1 MQVFHGSYTEI
12 LKIDLSKS
20 QANKDFGCGFYVTK
34 FRPQAEKWAAIIGR
48 INHKK
53 PVVTEFVFYE
63 RAFEDERYKV
73 LRFSDYNE
81 EWLDFVILN
90 RDRETTKQKHDY
102 DIVEGPIADDK
113 IANRIDDYLAGLV
126 SKPDFLKE
134 LIYDK
139 EETHQICFCTVNSL
153 QMLQKDTKFSL
164 LIARISEPIIENLI
178 TEFGFDEEKAT
189 DIFYIS
195 KTFSKLSD
203 KNTEFYLKQW
213 QEIYELLKNEQY
225 HSIAKQ

>member
-12 LKIDLSKS
+12 LKINLSKS
-20 QANKDFGCGFYVTK
+20 QANKDFGRGFYVTK
-34 FRPQAEKWAAIIGR
+34 FRLQAEKWAAIIGR
-48 INHKK
+48 VNHKK
-53 PVVTEFVFYE
+53 PVVTEFIFYE

-73 LRFSDYNE
+73 LRFNGYTE
-81 EWLDFVILN
+81 EWLDFIILN
-90 RDRETTKQKHDY
+90 RDSETTEQKHGY

-153 QMLQKDTKFSL
+153 QMLKKTDTKFSL
-164 LIARISEPIIENLI
+164 LITRISEPIIENLV
-178 TEFGFDEEKAT
+178 TELGFDEEKAT
-189 DIFYIS
+189 DIFYTS

-203 KNTEFYLKQW
+203 KNTAFYLKSW
-213 QEIYELLKNEQY
+213 QEIHEMLKKELPL
-225 HSIAKQ
+225 

>member
-12 LKIDLSKS
+12 LKINLSKS
-20 QANKDFGCGFYVTK
+20 QANKDFGRGFYVTK

-53 PVVTEFVFYE
+53 PVVTEFTFYE

-73 LRFSDYNE
+73 LRFNDYNE
-81 EWLDFVILN
+81 EWLNFVILN
-90 RDRETTKQKHDY
+90 RDRETADQKHVY

-126 SKPDFLKE
+126 SKSDFLKE

-139 EETHQICFCTVNSL
+139 EETHQVCFCTVNSL
-153 QMLQKDTKFSL
+153 QMLKKTDTKFSL
-164 LIARISEPIIENLI
+164 LIARISEPIIENLL
-178 TEFGFDEEKAT
+178 TEFDFDEEEAT
-189 DIFYIS
+189 DIFYTS
-195 KTFSKLSD
+195 KVFSKLSD
-203 KNTEFYLKQW
+203 RNTEYYLKSW
-213 QEIYELLKNEQY
+213 QEINEFLKKELRL
-225 HSIAKQ
+225 

>member
-12 LKIDLSKS
+12 LKINLSKS
-20 QANKDFGCGFYVTK
+20 QANKDFGRGFYVTK
-34 FRPQAEKWAAIIGR
+34 FRLQAEKWAAIIAR

-53 PVVTEFVFYE
+53 PVVTEFTFYV
-63 RAFEDERYKV
+63 RAFEDERYKI

-90 RDRETTKQKHDY
+90 RDRETIEQKHDY
-102 DIVEGPIADDK
+102 DIIEGPIADDK

-126 SKPDFLKE
+126 SKSDFLKE

-139 EETHQICFCTVNSL
+139 EETHQVCFCTVNSL
-153 QMLQKDTKFSL
+153 QMLKKTDTKFSL
-164 LIARISEPIIENLI
+164 LITRILEPVIENLI
-178 TEFGFDEEKAT
+178 TGLGFDEEKAT
-189 DIFYIS
+189 DIFYTS

-203 KNTEFYLKQW
+203 KNTEFYLKPW
-213 QEIYELLKNEQY
+213 HEIYEILRKELKL
-225 HSIAKQ
+225 